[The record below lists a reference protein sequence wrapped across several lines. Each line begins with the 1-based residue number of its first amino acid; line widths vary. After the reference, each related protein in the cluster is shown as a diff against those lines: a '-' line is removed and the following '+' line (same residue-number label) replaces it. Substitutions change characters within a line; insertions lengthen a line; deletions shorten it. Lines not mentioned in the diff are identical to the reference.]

1 MDGILKK
8 RVRSAVGPIAEKQA
22 ADSITVL
29 KTFDEI
35 INFAIEEE
43 KETYRFYKKLAKMM
57 RHRWIKDVFE
67 NLAKEELK
75 HKRLLENYKR
85 RARIPRIEN
94 VPDIKTIEYIKTDVH
109 PHEDMNYG
117 DVLVVAIKIEE
128 SAIRAYKNL
137 ADKTGDSEA
146 RAIFY
151 ALADREAVQKSKL
164 QSEYDEHYLVQD

>member
-1 MDGILKK
+1 VNGIVK
-8 RVRSAVGPIAEKQA
+8 RRTGYVAGPIAEKQA
-22 ADSITVL
+22 ADSTMVL

-35 INFAIEEE
+35 IDFAIEEE
-43 KETYRFYKKLAKMM
+43 KETYRLYKKLAKMM

-67 NLAKEELK
+67 GLAKEELK

-85 RARIPRIEN
+85 RTLIPRIEN
-94 VPDIKTIEYIKTDVH
+94 IPDIKTLEHIKTDVH

-137 ADKTGDSEA
+137 ADKTADPEA